1 MLLITALERLTRSE
15 MEEEVVSEG
24 VKHEQGM
31 ADDESFQ
38 NYKDGEKKLCEEEE
52 IRDRIWQWAA
62 NVAAQTK

>member
-1 MLLITALERLTRSE
+1 MERLTRSE

-38 NYKDGEKKLCEEEE
+38 NYKDGEKKLWEEEE
-52 IRDRIWQWAA
+52 IRDRIWQWTAK
-62 NVAAQTK
+62 VAAQTK

>member
-38 NYKDGEKKLCEEEE
+38 NYKDGEKNSE
-52 IRDRIWQWAA
+52 RRR
-62 NVAAQTK
+62 